1 MIEFTQG
8 NLLEADAEA
17 LINTVNTVGVM
28 GKGIAL
34 QFKQAFPNNF
44 KEYERACRA
53 GEVQLGRMFVWHS
66 DRLGKPRL
74 IINFPTKRH
83 WRATSKLRDIE
94 AGLQDLRAVLEAES
108 VKSVALPPLGCGHGG
123 LEWRDVRPLILEA
136 LGDLHGLDV
145 YVYEPAGTPAADMMP
160 VATSRPTLTPN
171 RAALLLVFRRYL
183 AGTWGKTVGRLEA
196 QKLAYFLQHAGQP
209 LKLNFIKHRYGPY
222 AEALNHVLQRMEG
235 HYLRGYGDR
244 SAGTPSRMTIAPEA
258 DEPIDAAVRD
268 DEEAQRRVAKVSRLV
283 DGYDSPYGLELLAT
297 VHWVTE
303 HYPDARTSPAVV
315 IEHVGAWNH
324 RKRQRYA
331 SSHADSTWN
340 DLARQ
345 GWIRHAED
353 GP

>member
-1 MIEFTQG
+1 MVEFTRG
-8 NLLEADAEA
+8 NLLEADVEA

-34 QFKQAFPNNF
+34 QFKQAFPDNF
-44 KEYERACRA
+44 KAYERACRA

-66 DRLGKPRL
+66 DRLGNPRL
-74 IINFPTKRH
+74 IINFPTKQH
-83 WRATSKLRDIE
+83 WRAKSKLRDIQ
-94 AGLQDLRAVLEAES
+94 AGLHDLRTVLEAEG
-108 VKSVALPPLGCGHGG
+108 VKSVAVPPLGCGHGG
-123 LEWRDVRPLILEA
+123 LEWSDVRPLILEV
-136 LGDLHGLDV
+136 LGDLPGVDV
-145 YVYEPAGTPAADMMP
+145 YVYEPAGAPAVDVMP

-196 QKLAYFLQHAGQP
+196 QKLAYFLQNAGQP

-244 SAGTPSRMTIAPEA
+244 SAGTPSRMTIAPET
-258 DEPIDAAVRD
+258 DESLEATVRD
-268 DEEAQRRVAKVSRLV
+268 DEETQRRVERVATLV

-297 VHWVTE
+297 VHWVAE
-303 HYPDARTSPAVV
+303 QYPDARANPAAI
-315 IEHVGAWNH
+315 IEHVGAWND

-331 SSHADSTWN
+331 PAHVESAWR
-340 DLARQ
+340 DLTHQ
-345 GWIRHAED
+345 GWISQAEID
-353 GP
+353 S